1 MIFVGHDADAL
12 RMEIMELRG
21 HPFYA
26 AVQYHP
32 EYLSRPMRP
41 SPPYLGLIL
50 AATGKLEA
58 FLAKG
63 CQIHNKQTDESAVSS
78 DDDEDEALANLV
90 KSTFMQGLA
99 TSKTASTVTS
109 KQWIKNDDLTT
120 ASSSSMDSPRSG
132 DTSPN

>member
-1 MIFVGHDADAL
+1 MGNNYSVALNSINHRNNHFRAKTERKRVRKLVNINILHADAT
-12 RMEIMELRG
+12 RMEIMELKN

-58 FLAKG
+58 FIAKG
-63 CQIHNKQTDESAVSS
+63 QEISEGNYNV
-78 DDDEDEALANLV
+78 
-90 KSTFMQGLA
+90 
-99 TSKTASTVTS
+99 
-109 KQWIKNDDLTT
+109 
-120 ASSSSMDSPRSG
+120 
-132 DTSPN
+132 

>member
-1 MIFVGHDADAL
+1 
-12 RMEIMELRG
+12 MELKN

-58 FLAKG
+58 FIAKG
-63 CQIHNKQTDESAVSS
+63 QEISKGHCGVFNLQKQQQ
-78 DDDEDEALANLV
+78 
-90 KSTFMQGLA
+90 K
-99 TSKTASTVTS
+99 
-109 KQWIKNDDLTT
+109 
-120 ASSSSMDSPRSG
+120 
-132 DTSPN
+132 

>member
-1 MIFVGHDADAL
+1 MNILQTDAT
-12 RMEIMELRG
+12 RMEIMELKN

-58 FLAKG
+58 FIAKG
-63 CQIHNKQTDESAVSS
+63 QENPNGNCGVFNLQKQQQ
-78 DDDEDEALANLV
+78 
-90 KSTFMQGLA
+90 KYQ
-99 TSKTASTVTS
+99 
-109 KQWIKNDDLTT
+109 
-120 ASSSSMDSPRSG
+120 RCR
-132 DTSPN
+132 

>member
-1 MIFVGHDADAL
+1 
-12 RMEIMELRG
+12 MEIMELKN

-58 FLAKG
+58 FIAKG
-63 CQIHNKQTDESAVSS
+63 QEILEANVLILVSS
-78 DDDEDEALANLV
+78 QKYTIFLSDFCHV
-90 KSTFMQGLA
+90 GLKWA
-99 TSKTASTVTS
+99 
-109 KQWIKNDDLTT
+109 
-120 ASSSSMDSPRSG
+120 R
-132 DTSPN
+132 

>member
-1 MIFVGHDADAL
+1 MVNINILHTDAT
-12 RMEIMELRG
+12 RMEIMELKN

-58 FLAKG
+58 FIAKG
-63 CQIHNKQTDESAVSS
+63 QEILEANVLILVSS
-78 DDDEDEALANLV
+78 QKYTIFLSD
-90 KSTFMQGLA
+90 FCPMGLKWA
-99 TSKTASTVTS
+99 
-109 KQWIKNDDLTT
+109 
-120 ASSSSMDSPRSG
+120 R
-132 DTSPN
+132 

>member
-1 MIFVGHDADAL
+1 MVKEFEEAGMIFVGHDADAT
-12 RMEIMELRG
+12 RMEIMELKN

-50 AATGKLEA
+50 ASTGKLEA

-63 CQIHNKQTDESAVSS
+63 CQIRENRYTSNPHTIFVKAQTD
-78 DDDEDEALANLV
+78 
-90 KSTFMQGLA
+90 QH
-99 TSKTASTVTS
+99 
-109 KQWIKNDDLTT
+109 
-120 ASSSSMDSPRSG
+120 
-132 DTSPN
+132 

>member
-1 MIFVGHDADAL
+1 
-12 RMEIMELRG
+12 MEIMELKN

-58 FLAKG
+58 FIAKG
-63 CQIHNKQTDESAVSS
+63 QEISEANFLILISSQKNTIFLLDICPMDLKSAR
-78 DDDEDEALANLV
+78 L
-90 KSTFMQGLA
+90 KKKRYF
-99 TSKTASTVTS
+99 
-109 KQWIKNDDLTT
+109 
-120 ASSSSMDSPRSG
+120 SMLNRD
-132 DTSPN
+132 

>member
-1 MIFVGHDADAL
+1 MVPHYSKSDLPLEILKESFISIDAT
-12 RMEIMELRG
+12 RMEIMELKN

-58 FLAKG
+58 FMAKG
-63 CQIHNKQTDESAVSS
+63 CQIRENKAENEGFSSEDE
-78 DDDEDEALANLV
+78 DDDHDIIRFSEL
-90 KSTFMQGLA
+90 
-99 TSKTASTVTS
+99 
-109 KQWIKNDDLTT
+109 
-120 ASSSSMDSPRSG
+120 RCR
-132 DTSPN
+132 